1 MTAMSRLA
9 VAGALGLCLAPISA
23 SAFTFT
29 DTFGP
34 PSSQWSDSSGS
45 WTASSGQYYAT
56 VPNNN
61 PESWSYLPYVF
72 TNVSDQVTV
81 SVNNFGDGGIL
92 FLAPN
97 GTDYILNVLGG
108 LGYGQGNHSAPAG
121 TSAYWATSADPGAN
135 YGRQDNLFTPGDDYT
150 LTITVENGV
159 FTLYQGSTQLTQFT
173 DAGLTQ
179 FRVGLYDNQPN
190 TTTGSGSGPSTSFS
204 DFSVSGTL
212 ATPEPATWAMLLTAF
227 AGLGAVGYRKSR
239 GTPARV

>member
-34 PSSQWSDSSGS
+34 PSSQWSNSSGS

-121 TSAYWATSADPGAN
+121 TSDYWATSADPAPITA
-135 YGRQDNLFTPGDDYT
+135 GR
-150 LTITVENGV
+150 TISSPLAMTI
-159 FTLYQGSTQLTQFT
+159 
-173 DAGLTQ
+173 
-179 FRVGLYDNQPN
+179 
-190 TTTGSGSGPSTSFS
+190 PSRSQSRMAFS
-204 DFSVSGTL
+204 
-212 ATPEPATWAMLLTAF
+212 PCI
-227 AGLGAVGYRKSR
+227 R
-239 GTPARV
+239 GRRSSLNSPTPA